1 MLSYSGTY
9 SRETFVHL
17 RNGALDGGL
26 LYEGGGKLDVVLG
39 HEVGRLL
46 YQLLLLLVGS
56 LL

>member
-1 MLSYSGTY
+1 MLSYSGAY

-17 RNGALDGGL
+17 RNGALDCGL
-26 LYEGGGKLDVVLG
+26 LYEGGGELDVVLG